1 MSDAAIRAGVNNA
14 AARTFTV
21 EQANRML
28 PLVRRIVRDIVDAHQ
43 TWSRAVQ
50 SYETAATWT
59 RADSPSSQLA
69 TLEADVRR
77 LAAEI
82 EGYLVELRELGVDF
96 KGFEQGLVDFPG
108 EREGRVVC
116 LCWKL
121 DEDEVKFWHEVSDGY
136 AGRQPIGDQR
146 SAISD

>member
-1 MSDAAIRAGVNNA
+1 MSSATT
-14 AARTFTV
+14 RTFTV

-28 PLVRRIVRDIVDAHQ
+28 PLVRRIVRDIVDSHQ
-43 TWSRAVQ
+43 TWQRAVQ

-59 RADSPSSQLA
+59 RADSPSTQLKV
-69 TLEADVRR
+69 LEGDVRR
-77 LAAEI
+77 LAMEI

-121 DEDEVKFWHEVSDGY
+121 DEDEVKFWHEASDGY
-136 AGRQPIGDQR
+136 AGRQ
-146 SAISD
+146 AL

>member
-1 MSDAAIRAGVNNA
+1 MSSATT
-14 AARTFTV
+14 RTFTV

-28 PLVRRIVRDIVDAHQ
+28 PLVRRIVRDIVDSHQ
-43 TWSRAVQ
+43 TWQRAVQ

-59 RADSPSSQLA
+59 RADSPSTQLKV
-69 TLEADVRR
+69 LEGDVRR
-77 LAAEI
+77 LAMEI

-136 AGRQPIGDQR
+136 AGRQ
-146 SAISD
+146 AL

>member
-1 MSDAAIRAGVNNA
+1 MSSATT
-14 AARTFTV
+14 RTFTV

-28 PLVRRIVRDIVDAHQ
+28 PLVRRIVRDIVDSHR
-43 TWSRAVQ
+43 TWLRAVQ

-59 RADSPSSQLA
+59 RADSPSTQLKV
-69 TLEADVRR
+69 LEGDVRR
-77 LAAEI
+77 LAMEI

-136 AGRQPIGDQR
+136 AGRQPI
-146 SAISD
+146 SD

>member
-1 MSDAAIRAGVNNA
+1 MTSPISDPANPGAATT
-14 AARTFTV
+14 RTFTV

-28 PLVRRIVRDIVDAHQ
+28 PLVRRIVRDIVDAHLA
-43 TWSRAVQ
+43 WSRAVQ

-59 RADSPSSQLA
+59 RADSPSSQLS
-69 TLEADVRR
+69 TLEAEVRR

-121 DEDEVKFWHEVSDGY
+121 DEDEVKYWHEVSDGY
-136 AGRQPIGDQR
+136 AGRQPLGDSVIR
-146 SAISD
+146 

>member
-1 MSDAAIRAGVNNA
+1 MSDASTGEGSNNA

-21 EQANRML
+21 EQANSML

-43 TWSRAVQ
+43 AWSRAVQ

-59 RADSPSSQLA
+59 RADSPSSQLV
-69 TLEADVRR
+69 TLEAEVRR

-82 EGYLVELRELGVDF
+82 EGYLVELRELSVDF

-108 EREGRVVC
+108 ERDGRVVC

-121 DEDEVKFWHEVSDGY
+121 DEDEVRFWHEVSDGY
-136 AGRQPIGDQR
+136 AGRQ
-146 SAISD
+146 AICD

>member
-1 MSDAAIRAGVNNA
+1 MTSALS
-14 AARTFTV
+14 RTFTV

-28 PLVRRIVRDIVDAHQ
+28 PLVRRIVRDIVDTHQ
-43 TWSRAVQ
+43 AWQKALQ
-50 SYETAATWT
+50 AYEHAATWT
-59 RADSPSSQLA
+59 RADSPSGHVTA
-69 TLEADVRR
+69 LENDVRR

-82 EGYLVELRELGVDF
+82 EGYLVELRELSVDF

-121 DEDEVKFWHEVSDGY
+121 DEDEVAYWHEVNDGY
-136 AGRQPIGDQR
+136 AGRQPI
-146 SAISD
+146 

>member
-1 MSDAAIRAGVNNA
+1 MTSALS
-14 AARTFTV
+14 RTFTV

-43 TWSRAVQ
+43 AWQKALQ
-50 SYETAATWT
+50 AYENAATWT
-59 RADSPSSQLA
+59 RADSPSGHVTA
-69 TLEADVRR
+69 LENDVRR

-82 EGYLVELRELGVDF
+82 EGYLVELRELSVDF

-121 DEDEVKFWHEVSDGY
+121 DEDEVAYWHEVSDGY
-136 AGRQPIGDQR
+136 AGRQPI
-146 SAISD
+146 

>member
-1 MSDAAIRAGVNNA
+1 MSSAA
-14 AARTFTV
+14 TKMFTV

-28 PLVRRIVRDIVDAHQ
+28 PLVRRIVRDIVDAHGRWTQ
-43 TWSRAVQ
+43 AVR

-59 RADSPSSQLA
+59 RADSPSSQLSA
-69 TLEADVRR
+69 LEAEVKR

-82 EGYLVELRELGVDF
+82 ESYLTELRSLGVDF

-108 EREGRVVC
+108 ERDGRVVH

-121 DEDEVKFWHEVSDGY
+121 GEDEVKYWHEVADGY
-136 AGRQPIGDQR
+136 AGRKPLEE
-146 SAISD
+146 

>member
-1 MSDAAIRAGVNNA
+1 MSGAAT
-14 AARTFTV
+14 RTFTV

-43 TWSRAVQ
+43 AWLRAVQ
-50 SYETAATWT
+50 LYETAATWT
-59 RADSPSSQLA
+59 RADAPSSQHA
-69 TLEADVRR
+69 ALETDVKR

-82 EGYLVELRELGVDF
+82 ESYLIELRELGVDF
-96 KGFEQGLVDFPG
+96 KGFEQGLVDFQG
-108 EREGRVVC
+108 ERDGRVVC

-121 DEDEVKFWHEVSDGY
+121 DEDEVGFWHEVSDGF
-136 AGRQPIGDQR
+136 AGRQPISEQR

>member
-1 MSDAAIRAGVNNA
+1 MSSAAT
-14 AARTFTV
+14 RTFTV

-28 PLVRRIVRDIVDAHQ
+28 PLVRRIVRDIVDSHQ
-43 TWSRAVQ
+43 TWQRAVQ

-59 RADSPSSQLA
+59 RADSPSTQLKV
-69 TLEADVRR
+69 LEGDVRR
-77 LAAEI
+77 LAMEI

-121 DEDEVKFWHEVSDGY
+121 DEDAVKFWHEVSDGY
-136 AGRQPIGDQR
+136 AGRQPI
-146 SAISD
+146 SDS